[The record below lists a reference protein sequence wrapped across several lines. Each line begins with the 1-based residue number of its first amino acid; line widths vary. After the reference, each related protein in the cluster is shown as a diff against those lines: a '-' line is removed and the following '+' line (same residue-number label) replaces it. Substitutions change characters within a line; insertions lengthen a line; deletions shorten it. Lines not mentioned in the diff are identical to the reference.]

1 MNALIQKSN
10 EARDQ
15 LLALTGLDELD
26 YHLLILESGCQCLD
40 ELVRPVG
47 TLDKETCELYRE
59 HLGRIGWWTWYEY
72 TFRAYEVRL
81 AAEWTGPESLVPH
94 QDKAWCRAEFLKE
107 AYTLRHTS
115 HYAHAFDAWLKMKE
129 EGGKLKMN
137 IPAAKAT
144 QTQMQHAH

>member
-10 EARDQ
+10 EARAQ

-47 TLDKETCELYRE
+47 TLDKEICELYRE

-72 TFRAYEVRL
+72 AFRAFEVRL

-107 AYTLRHTS
+107 AYTLRHTG

-129 EGGKLKMN
+129 EGGTLKMN

-144 QTQMQHAH
+144 QTQTEHAH